1 VTRAAAGAERVSTD
15 SAESSS
21 VFPSRYLVGLV
32 VVLGA
37 VFVIALAPR
46 EDTDLWWHLK
56 DGAYIWSHHTVP
68 TADFYSFTF
77 AGHAWVDHEWLCEL
91 LLYGLYTL
99 GGPWGPIVGFAA
111 IICATF
117 GLVYARMAS
126 LGVHRILGLFVLAA
140 AFVASSATW
149 GARPQ
154 MLTLF
159 FLAVF
164 GLLLERY
171 MRLRDRRYL
180 YPLPPLMVLWA
191 NLHGGWVL
199 GIVLMG
205 AFLVGEALNISL
217 TAEAPLMWSEWR
229 DLAVITVVTLAA
241 TFLNPNGVSEV
252 LYPLVWI
259 TPTAYSNVLNEWV
272 SPDFHQPTFM
282 VFDAML
288 LTFIVALFVS
298 RTRPNWTHIVLA
310 VVFTHLALS
319 ESRNVAVWSVV
330 MAPVL
335 AFVIQSA
342 IDTAVP
348 TRYRV
353 ADGRGAVRPRTQRI
367 LNWTLLA
374 LVVVLYPLEASHF
387 INGGS
392 LASNQR
398 TQFPEGAAAYLQ
410 HHSLPTNVFANYA
423 WGGYL
428 IWKLY
433 PHYRDFIDG
442 RANTLYD
449 TALLNDYLI
458 ASGAGGGWT
467 DILTRRKVGTVVVNP
482 GAPLTQ
488 VLAEN
493 AGWKQVYADGTA
505 VVFVRRHPKGP
516 G

>member
-1 VTRAAAGAERVSTD
+1 LTTASVSADAAPTDRVPSTG
-15 SAESSS
+15 

-46 EDTDLWWHLK
+46 QDTDLWWHLK
-56 DGAYIWSHHTVP
+56 DGAYIWSHHAVP

-91 LLYGLYTL
+91 LLYGLYML
-99 GGPWGPIVGFAA
+99 NPWAPIVAFAA

-117 GLVYARMAS
+117 GLVYARIVS
-126 LGVHRILGLFVLAA
+126 LGVNRILGLFVLAA

-164 GLLLERY
+164 GLLLERFV
-171 MRLRDRRYL
+171 RLRDRRYL
-180 YPLPPLMVLWA
+180 YPLPPLMVVWT

-205 AFLVGEALNISL
+205 VFLVGEALNIL
-217 TAEAPLMWSEWR
+217 LGAEAPLTWNEWR
-229 DLAVITVVTLAA
+229 TLAAATVVTLAA

-259 TPTAYSNVLNEWV
+259 VPTAYANVLNEWV

-282 VFDAML
+282 VFDGML
-288 LTFIVALFVS
+288 LALIVALFVS
-298 RTRPNWTHIVLA
+298 RARPNWTHIVLA
-310 VVFTHLALS
+310 VAFTHLALS

-330 MAPVL
+330 MGPVL
-335 AFVIQSA
+335 ALVIQRA
-342 IDTAVP
+342 FDTSLPERDQPYAN
-348 TRYRV
+348 
-353 ADGRGAVRPRTQRI
+353 RGSVRPRTQRI
-367 LNWTLLA
+367 LNWTLLG

-387 INGGS
+387 ITGGS
-392 LASNQR
+392 LASNER
-398 TQFPEGAAAYLQ
+398 TQFPQGAAAYLK
-410 HHSLPTNVFANYA
+410 HHSLPRNVFANYP

-433 PHYRDFIDG
+433 PRYRDFIDG
-442 RANTLYD
+442 RANTLFD
-449 TALLNDYLI
+449 TAVLNDYLV
-458 ASGAGGGWT
+458 ASGGGGGWSEVL
-467 DILTRRKVGTVVVNP
+467 DRRQVGTVVVSP

-488 VLAEN
+488 VLGEN
-493 AGWKQVYADGTA
+493 TGWKQVYADATA
-505 VVFVRRHPKGP
+505 TVFVRRHTKGP